1 MRYLIALLALAGL
14 IDSALAL
21 RIHLQDPNAA
31 PPCAVSEVWDCGAVN
46 HSRFA
51 VFPPT
56 SFDEAP
62 GSRKVHLPVAV
73 LGIAG
78 YGLIGVLALT
88 GHLWAT
94 LQAAEIGFAFAAFL
108 SFMEAYVLQK
118 WCIYCLWSQAIIT
131 AILLATIAALLS
143 RHRAQR
149 RSVAD
154 TRVRANDVLRV

>member
-1 MRYLIALLALAGL
+1 MRYLIAILALAGL

-51 VFPPT
+51 VFPPN
-56 SFDEAP
+56 SFDEP
-62 GSRKVHLPVAV
+62 QGSKKVHVPVAI
-73 LGIAG
+73 LGIVG
-78 YGLIGVLALT
+78 YALIGVLALT

-108 SFMEAYVLQK
+108 TFMEAYVLQK
-118 WCIYCLWSQAIIT
+118 WCIYCVWSQVLMS
-131 AILLATIAALLS
+131 AILLCTIGTLIV
-143 RHRAQR
+143 RHRRAR
-149 RSVAD
+149 RGVP
-154 TRVRANDVLRV
+154 DVIPAA

>member
-21 RIHLQDPNAA
+21 RIHFQDPNAA
-31 PPCAVSEVWDCGAVN
+31 PPCAVTEVWDCGSVN

-51 VFPPT
+51 VFPPIG
-56 SFDEAP
+56 FDEAP
-62 GSRKVHLPVAV
+62 GSKKVHIPVAA
-73 LGIAG
+73 LGIVG
-78 YGLIGVLALT
+78 YALIGVLALT

-118 WCIYCLWSQAIIT
+118 WCIYCVFSQAIVT
-131 AILLATIAALLS
+131 AILLLTIGTLVA
-143 RHRAQR
+143 RHRKAR
-149 RSVAD
+149 KSL
-154 TRVRANDVLRV
+154 VRDPVPAA